1 MKFKADYDYNDGF
14 AIYTIK
20 YNNHVFT
27 GRAVCHPEDRDFESA
42 RVGLTIAEARANIEV
57 LRYIRECE
65 LKPQLKILNHL
76 YANIKTSKYY
86 NPTSYETKMLRS
98 QIRALKKELTI
109 LNNEIADEQ
118 KFIKDYISG
127 KDKLYKRLRDKNQ

>member
-1 MKFKADYDYNDGF
+1 MNFKADYNYNDGF
-14 AIYTIK
+14 ATYTIK
-20 YNNHVFT
+20 YNNYVFT
-27 GRAVCHPEDRDFESA
+27 GHATCHPEDRDFESA

-57 LRYIRECE
+57 LRHIRECE

-86 NPTSYETKMLRS
+86 NPTSYEAKMLRS
-98 QIRALKKELTI
+98 QIRALERELTT

-127 KDKLYKRLRDKNQ
+127 KDKLYRRLRDKNQ